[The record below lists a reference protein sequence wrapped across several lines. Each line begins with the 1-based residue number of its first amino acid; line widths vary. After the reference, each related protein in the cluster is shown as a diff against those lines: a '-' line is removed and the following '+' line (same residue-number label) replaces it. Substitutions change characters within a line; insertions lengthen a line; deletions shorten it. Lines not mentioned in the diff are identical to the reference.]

1 MDCTVYLKNE
11 FQPTTLTVVH
21 LNMLVKD
28 NIYLL
33 KCVPIF
39 KQRDGKNNLP
49 YFLLKITGLSYSHYF
64 IYFKKFFDL
73 HSNTYV

>member
-21 LNMLVKD
+21 LNMFVKD

-39 KQRDGKNNLP
+39 KQRDGKNNLLP
-49 YFLLKITGLSYSHYF
+49 
-64 IYFKKFFDL
+64 FKKYGFVLLTLL
-73 HSNTYV
+73 HLF